1 MSNHAMS
8 KSMDQIAP
16 EGSQT
21 WLTRTNKG
29 SKDSV
34 EVRVKEV
41 NGEKVHLEDK
51 RLDHMKRLQPLSRSQ
66 EFDVN
71 AAKTGPNRP
80 KTISP
85 VSNGV
90 NALRMKYEF
99 SKPPTRIPP
108 TTHSTR
114 VTPSLQPNG
123 KSGRCNSV
131 GNSDSGR
138 ESMVLETDV

>member
-1 MSNHAMS
+1 MS

-41 NGEKVHLEDK
+41 KGEKVHLEDK
-51 RLDHMKRLQPLSRSQ
+51 KLDHIKRLQPLSRSQ

-71 AAKTGPNRP
+71 AAKTGQNTP
-80 KTISP
+80 KTIIP

-90 NALRMKYEF
+90 NALRTKYEF
-99 SKPPTRIPP
+99 SKPPTRI
-108 TTHSTR
+108 
-114 VTPSLQPNG
+114 TPLLQPNG